1 MESERERDPP
11 LPSLELT
18 STPGVGVYGTGIEGR
33 SSLKAVSI
41 VDLVSEIGYPML
53 TNFESKVFRL
63 IWHDFSE
70 LEAIMTALTWDLTV
84 PSLLLALRLEV
95 LCV

>member
-41 VDLVSEIGYPML
+41 VDLVSG
-53 TNFESKVFRL
+53 FFRPNARYAHL
-63 IWHDFSE
+63 SCN
-70 LEAIMTALTWDLTV
+70 TDLSRNV
-84 PSLLLALRLEV
+84 NERKEPRIPRRMR
-95 LCV
+95 

>member
-18 STPGVGVYGTGIEGR
+18 STPGVGVYGTGNEGR

-41 VDLVSEIGYPML
+41 VD
-53 TNFESKVFRL
+53 
-63 IWHDFSE
+63 W
-70 LEAIMTALTWDLTV
+70 
-84 PSLLLALRLEV
+84 SLLLEQV
-95 LCV
+95 LATNFQE

>member
-1 MESERERDPP
+1 MYSCPTVGVPNASPESPLQYATAPSNIPNLAFTLSYPHQHLQKVHRWIEMESERERDPP

-41 VDLVSEIGYPML
+41 VELVI
-53 TNFESKVFRL
+53 V
-63 IWHDFSE
+63 
-70 LEAIMTALTWDLTV
+70 A
-84 PSLLLALRLEV
+84 
-95 LCV
+95 

>member
-1 MESERERDPP
+1 MESERETDPP

-41 VDLVSEIGYPML
+41 VDLVSEIG
-53 TNFESKVFRL
+53 
-63 IWHDFSE
+63 
-70 LEAIMTALTWDLTV
+70 
-84 PSLLLALRLEV
+84 
-95 LCV
+95 